1 VTAGRHDHAEHGAVG
16 ELARV
21 FLKLGILG
29 FGGPAAHIAMMR
41 DEVVERRGW
50 LGDQE
55 FLDLMGAT
63 NLIPGPNSTEMA
75 IHVGRLRAGW
85 VGLLVAGACFI
96 APAAAIVLV
105 LAWVYVRYGA
115 TPQGEALLYGVKP
128 VVIAVVVQAVWM
140 LLRTAVKDGITAAAG
155 AGALVLYALG
165 AGEIPVLVGGG
176 VAVLVFRHWRRMR
189 GTSHGFIPMGAVLG
203 GAAGLPGLAGLFAS
217 FLKIGAVLYGSGYV
231 LLAFLDSEFVRPG
244 LLTQAQVVDAVAIG
258 QFTPGPV
265 LTAAT
270 FIGYV
275 LNGLPGAAVATAG
288 IFLPSFAFVAATGPL
303 IPRLRRSAALS
314 SALDGVNAAAL
325 ALMVGVSLE
334 LGRAAVVDALTA
346 ALSIGALVGLVVF
359 KANSAWLI
367 LGGAAVGLLARFALA

>member
-1 VTAGRHDHAEHGAVG
+1 
-16 ELARV
+16 
-21 FLKLGILG
+21 
-29 FGGPAAHIAMMR
+29 
-41 DEVVERRGW
+41 
-50 LGDQE
+50 
-55 FLDLMGAT
+55 
-63 NLIPGPNSTEMA
+63 
-75 IHVGRLRAGW
+75 
-85 VGLLVAGACFI
+85 
-96 APAAAIVLV
+96 
-105 LAWVYVRYGA
+105 
-115 TPQGEALLYGVKP
+115 
-128 VVIAVVVQAVWM
+128 
-140 LLRTAVKDGITAAAG
+140 
-155 AGALVLYALG
+155 
-165 AGEIPVLVGGG
+165 
-176 VAVLVFRHWRRMR
+176 MR
-189 GTSHGFIPMGAVLG
+189 GTSHGFIPLGAVLG
-203 GAAGLPGLAGLFAS
+203 GAAGSPGLAGLFAS

-346 ALSIGALVGLVVF
+346 ALSIGALVGLVAF